1 MKTNFAVAI
10 ALTLLSASMAFAD
23 SRIETLCGVGHLN
36 EVEAADDVLSNPDG
50 FYIRSLQTQISY
62 GDPRIIQTNGSS
74 FHLCTASAANPDM
87 DNNKALLLMN
97 ERRVTYLFAPINCPK
112 QSPTS

>member
-1 MKTNFAVAI
+1 MKTNFAVAT
-10 ALTLLSASMAFAD
+10 ALAFLSASVACAD

-36 EVEAADDVLSNPDG
+36 EVAAADDVVSNPDG

-62 GDPRIIQTNGSS
+62 GDPRIVQTNGSS
-74 FHLCTASAANPDM
+74 FHLCTASAATPDM
-87 DNNKALLLMN
+87 DINKALLLVN
-97 ERRVTYLFAPINCPK
+97 ERRVKYLFAPINCPK

>member
-1 MKTNFAVAI
+1 MRTKFAVAT
-10 ALTLLSASMAFAD
+10 AFTFLSASVAFAD

-36 EVEAADDVLSNPDG
+36 EVAAADDVVSNPDG
-50 FYIRSLQTQISY
+50 FYIRSLQTQIRH
-62 GDPRIIQTNGSS
+62 GDPRLVQTNGSG
-74 FHLCTASAANPDM
+74 FHLCTASAATPDM

-97 ERRVTYLFAPINCPK
+97 ERRVKYLFAPIACPK